1 MARIVRW
8 SPFREMVDMQHRMD
22 RLFEEMTGNLQAN
35 EWTEAGNWLAL
46 DVHDNGEN
54 YFVEA
59 ELPGFNVDDI
69 DITLHDHTLTIS
81 GESKREDVQEGER
94 RIVSERRYGL
104 FRRSVRLPD
113 AVDADSVEAVYENG
127 VLKLTL
133 PKSEAAK
140 PRQISVKNMPILG
153 NEN

>member
-1 MARIVRW
+1 MARIIRW
-8 SPFREMVDMQHRMD
+8 SPFREMVDMQRRMD
-22 RLFEEMTGNLQAN
+22 RLFEEVTNNYEGN

-46 DVHDNGEN
+46 DVHDNGES

-59 ELPGFNVDDI
+59 DLPGFNADDI

-81 GESKREDVQEGER
+81 GEMSRSEPQEGEN
-94 RIVSERRYGL
+94 RILAERRYGL

-113 AVDADSVEAVYENG
+113 AVDADAVEANYENG

-140 PRQISVKNMPILG
+140 PRQITVKNAPLLT

>member
-8 SPFREMVDMQHRMD
+8 SPFREMVDMQRRMD
-22 RLFEEMTGNLQAN
+22 RLFEEMTGNLESN

-46 DVHDNGEN
+46 DVHDNGES
-54 YFVEA
+54 YLVEA
-59 ELPGFNVDDI
+59 DLPGFNADDI

-81 GESKREDVQEGER
+81 GEIKKEDVQEGER
-94 RIVSERRYGL
+94 RILSERRYGL

-113 AVDADSVEAVYENG
+113 AVDAENVEATYDNG
-127 VLKLTL
+127 VLKLAL

-140 PRQISVKNMPILG
+140 PRQISVKNTPLLS